1 MRYVRANGLE
11 IWLETAGTGPPLLFL
26 GGTGWD
32 LRRTRE
38 PLGPRLTRHFTV
50 ALFDQRGQGQS
61 AKPPGPYS
69 MEDYAEDALGVLD
82 ALGWN
87 KAHVVG
93 YSFGGMV
100 AQELAIRHPA
110 RIDRLVLAATTS
122 GGAGG
127 SSYPI
132 EDFIDLPPVER
143 ARRGLEIADLRFAIL
158 MVSDPKKAR
167 ARIDARTKNQTR
179 FMHEPRARE
188 GLKEQ
193 LRARAAHDAFDRL
206 ETIEAETLVVAGTFD
221 GQAPQRSVET
231 LAKKI
236 PSGVLRTV
244 SGAHDF
250 IGEDNEFFEL
260 LVSFLASNPQTI
272 LCGNSSCYF

>member
-1 MRYVRANGLE
+1 MGYVRANGLQ
-11 IWLETAGTGPPLLFL
+11 IWLETAGTGPPLLFI

-38 PLGPRLTRHFTV
+38 PLGPLLTNHFTV

-61 AKPPGPYS
+61 AKPPGPYAIQ
-69 MEDYAEDALGVLD
+69 DFAEDALGVLD

-100 AQELAIRHPA
+100 AQELAIRHPE

-132 EDFIDLPPVER
+132 EDFVDLSPVER
-143 ARRGLEIADLRFAIL
+143 ARRGLEIADLRFAFL
-158 MVSDPKKAR
+158 MDSDPEKAQ
-167 ARIDARTKNQTR
+167 ALIDTRTKNQTR

-193 LRARAAHDAFDRL
+193 LQARAAHDTFDRL

-221 GQAPQRSVET
+221 GQAPQRSVEA

-236 PSGVLRTV
+236 PSAIFRTV

-250 IGEDNEFFEL
+250 IVEDKEFLEM
-260 LVSFLASNPQTI
+260 LVSFLASVRQ
-272 LCGNSSCYF
+272 LQR